1 MSITDIKV
9 TVNKVVEAVNKLT
22 APAQKIKVKE
32 HHLHHEITIESEKEL
47 VTWIDEKSTAL
58 QVAHRVAAK
67 LGFVERPY
75 TGEGRVFRYFEAR

>member
-1 MSITDIKV
+1 MVSDIKI
-9 TVNKVVEAVNKLT
+9 TVNKVIESINKLT
-22 APAQKIKVKE
+22 TPVKHIKIKE
-32 HHLHHEITIESEKEL
+32 EHLHHIITVESDKEI
-47 VTWIDEKSTAL
+47 VTWVDEKASAL